1 MFLVPAVVVGHHR
14 QGGVGN
20 LGFPGQAG
28 FGVIGHADHFAV
40 PGAVELRFGP
50 GGEGRPLHAEIGA
63 AAVQLAALGH
73 QAFGYIGQQAAERR
87 AEGLGKSHM
96 GYQPLTKQRQWPLLG
111 AIDELVRHQHVEG
124 PNPLLQGAHRR
135 QGQDPAHAEGAQ
147 GPEVGL
153 VGHLGGGVAVV
164 AAMTGQ
170 EHHLQ
175 IADTAQAQGI
185 GGGSVGRFDR
195 ELLNVFEALHGVE
208 TAAPQDPKAGAAE
221 IDAVR
226 GVGGGAAHRRRGLA
240 TGR

>member
-1 MFLVPAVVVGHHR
+1 M
-14 QGGVGN
+14 
-20 LGFPGQAG
+20 
-28 FGVIGHADHFAV
+28 
-40 PGAVELRFGP
+40 
-50 GGEGRPLHAEIGA
+50 
-63 AAVQLAALGH
+63 QLAALGH

-96 GYQPLTKQRQWPLLG
+96 GHQPLTKQRQWPLLG

-195 ELLNVFEALHGVE
+195 ELLDVFEALHGVK
-208 TAAPQDPKAGAAE
+208 TAAPQDPQAGAAE